1 LQFLSDSILLGH
13 FEQNGRGCGYVEWH
27 DAPLP
32 KFWSDLLGDLR
43 DEVWRLRTEE
53 PLAHMPE
60 EGGRR
65 DSLLQALQDELKL
78 KNDEIKV
85 KNAEIAILKKTV
97 LLVFSVFVLGLVAG
111 KLLMQ

>member
-1 LQFLSDSILLGH
+1 
-13 FEQNGRGCGYVEWH
+13 
-27 DAPLP
+27 
-32 KFWSDLLGDLR
+32 
-43 DEVWRLRTEE
+43 
-53 PLAHMPE
+53 MPE

>member
-1 LQFLSDSILLGH
+1 ML
-13 FEQNGRGCGYVEWH
+13 NGMMLHCQSSGVICLAICVMKCG
-27 DAPLP
+27 LC
-32 KFWSDLLGDLR
+32 
-43 DEVWRLRTEE
+43 TEE

-97 LLVFSVFVLGLVAG
+97 LLVFSVFVLGLVAE